1 MSNNTNVSPLD
12 EEDKKLTK
20 EDHVQNYVKAL
31 DQTLRA
37 MEPFREHLKDL
48 KRSYVE
54 NEWLSRAEMSAV
66 LKAYRSLKN
75 DEDLGEIQHY
85 VDVIKKGVVV

>member
-1 MSNNTNVSPLD
+1 MSNNNV
-12 EEDKKLTK
+12 EETKLTK
-20 EDHVQNYVKAL
+20 EEHVQNYVKAL

-48 KRSYVE
+48 KKNYVD
-54 NEWLSRAEMSAV
+54 NHWLSRREMSVV
-66 LKAYRSLKN
+66 LKAYRSLKK

-85 VDVIKKGVVV
+85 VDIIKKGTSV

>member
-1 MSNNTNVSPLD
+1 MSNSNNT
-12 EEDKKLTK
+12 EEVVTK
-20 EDHVQNYVKAL
+20 EQHIQNYAKAL
-31 DQTLRA
+31 DQTLKA

-54 NEWLSRAEMSAV
+54 NEWLSREEMSVV
-66 LKAYRSLKN
+66 LKAYRSLKK

-85 VDVIKKGVVV
+85 VDILKKGVSV

>member
-1 MSNNTNVSPLD
+1 MTTVNTQK
-12 EEDKKLTK
+12 EENLTK

-48 KRSYVE
+48 KKSYVE
-54 NEWLSRAEMSAV
+54 NEWLSRSEMSAV
-66 LKAYRSLKN
+66 LKAYRALKN

-85 VDVIKKGVVV
+85 VDVIKKGVVI

>member
-1 MSNNTNVSPLD
+1 MNNEN
-12 EEDKKLTK
+12 EEKVLTK
-20 EDHVQNYVKAL
+20 EEHVANYAKAL
-31 DQTLRA
+31 DQTMKA

-54 NEWLSRAEMSAV
+54 NNWLSREEMSVV
-66 LKAYRSLKN
+66 LKAYRSMKR

-85 VDVIKKGVVV
+85 VDVIKKGTSI

>member
-1 MSNNTNVSPLD
+1 MINNKTDD
-12 EEDKKLTK
+12 EVVLTK
-20 EDHVQNYVKAL
+20 EEHVQNYAKAL
-31 DQTLRA
+31 DQTIKA

-54 NEWLSRAEMSAV
+54 NHWLSREEMSSV
-66 LKAYRSLKN
+66 LKAYRSLKK

-85 VDVIKKGVVV
+85 VDLIKKGTNL

>member
-1 MSNNTNVSPLD
+1 MTENN
-12 EEDKKLTK
+12 EKKLTK

-48 KRSYVE
+48 KKNYVD
-54 NEWLSRAEMSAV
+54 NHWLSREEMSAV
-66 LKAYRSLKN
+66 LKAYRSLKK

-85 VDVIKKGVVV
+85 VDIIKKGTVV

>member
-1 MSNNTNVSPLD
+1 MTTANTQ
-12 EEDKKLTK
+12 EEKKLTK

-48 KRSYVE
+48 KKSYVD
-54 NEWLSRAEMSAV
+54 NDWLSREEMSAV
-66 LKAYRSLKN
+66 LKAYRALKN

-85 VDVIKKGVVV
+85 VDVIKKGTVI